1 MPTETRYENFDLRIW
16 REGDRYLAEVTNSPA
31 GSSEREVLQW
41 PFGGPADRVLL
52 LELENAVLKSRLTLR
67 GGPII
72 SPEEKV
78 LRDFGAEVFK
88 AVFRDSRS
96 VSATYTGS
104 RALLLGKDDTGLR
117 LNLRIDPPELACL
130 PWEYVFDEAG
140 KPDHYLCLSS
150 KSPLVRYLH
159 STQQRAPVRGQ
170 GPVRVL
176 GMIANPGG
184 TWTWLDTEAERRHME
199 EILRAPGLQVEFNW
213 VLRATPDG
221 LFDMMQRGPWHI
233 FHFIGHGGT
242 DRYTDADGQTRS
254 EGFVV
259 MDDGL
264 GGPVKVSA
272 SRLADILADGD
283 VDLAVLNCCES
294 AQGNASSSVGA
305 ALVEQGVPMAIAMQF
320 AITNTAASRFSEHFY
335 KSLTKGQTVERALTV
350 ARKYIR
356 MNSDAEWAIPV
367 LFTRSGSFALFDAM
381 PDAPMPQEAL
391 GALGTVGT
399 VGAARAVP
407 AAAPPA
413 RMSLAQSKLRELWG
427 DR

>member
-1 MPTETRYENFDLRIW
+1 
-16 REGDRYLAEVTNSPA
+16 
-31 GSSEREVLQW
+31 
-41 PFGGPADRVLL
+41 
-52 LELENAVLKSRLTLR
+52 
-67 GGPII
+67 
-72 SPEEKV
+72 
-78 LRDFGAEVFK
+78 
-88 AVFRDSRS
+88 
-96 VSATYTGS
+96 
-104 RALLLGKDDTGLR
+104 
-117 LNLRIDPPELACL
+117 
-130 PWEYVFDEAG
+130 
-140 KPDHYLCLSS
+140 
-150 KSPLVRYLH
+150 
-159 STQQRAPVRGQ
+159 
-170 GPVRVL
+170 
-176 GMIANPGG
+176 
-184 TWTWLDTEAERRHME
+184 
-199 EILRAPGLQVEFNW
+199 
-213 VLRATPDG
+213 
-221 LFDMMQRGPWHI
+221 
-233 FHFIGHGGT
+233 
-242 DRYTDADGQTRS
+242 
-254 EGFVV
+254 
-259 MDDGL
+259 
-264 GGPVKVSA
+264 VKVSA

-391 GALGTVGT
+391 GALSP
-399 VGAARAVP
+399 VGAVRAVP